1 MKYSMPF
8 IGFRFATVPTNSASS
23 GTPKRRLVSVRSSG
37 SRAKRSQ
44 IDAAGELK
52 ARALQRPPA
61 DMELLDGAAR

>member
-37 SRAKRSQ
+37 SGRKRFRST
-44 IDAAGELK
+44 
-52 ARALQRPPA
+52 PPVN
-61 DMELLDGAAR
+61 